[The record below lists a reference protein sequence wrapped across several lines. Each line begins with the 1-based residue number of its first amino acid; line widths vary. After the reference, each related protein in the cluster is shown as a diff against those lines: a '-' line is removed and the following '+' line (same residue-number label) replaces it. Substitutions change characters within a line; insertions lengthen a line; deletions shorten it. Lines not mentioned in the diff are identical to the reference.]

1 MKNHVKLL
9 SFLFVLTAL
18 FACTKED
25 PKPDP
30 DPDPDPKQELVELTG
45 NLTTRTLTAD
55 KQYLLKGQ
63 VFVRDGQVLTVEP
76 GTIIYGDKA
85 TRATLI
91 IDKGGRMIAEG
102 TVDKPIVMTSAQPV
116 GVRDR
121 GDWGGLVILGRA
133 NVNQPNPAIEGITPE
148 VNFGTLGSSQF
159 DEESSGIFKYFRVEF
174 GGIEL
179 TPNNETNSITMGGVG
194 RGTIMEYAMVSFGGD
209 DGFEWF
215 GGCNNGKYLISLAM
229 WDDDMDCDFGWS
241 GNVQYGL
248 VVRYPG
254 FADQSQSNAFECDN
268 GPNDNDVEPYTTGTF
283 SNITVFG
290 PIKEGDRVGNNNY
303 YAAMDL
309 RRRTAISITNSVLTG
324 FPTGLRMNQPS
335 VVGQYESGRGVLFNN
350 VLLAP
355 RTIFAAG
362 SGVEVS
368 SVQALWEANN
378 EVQGGAA
385 SISQY
390 QALGLNPDLF
400 YGTNLPDAYPSNPN
414 FAVSSGSLLTGASFD
429 NPKFNEPNRAGFFDT
444 NVSFRGGFGSTD
456 WTDQWTEFNPIL
468 KDYSK

>member
-1 MKNHVKLL
+1 MKNHLKLL
-9 SFLFVLTAL
+9 SFLFVVTAI

-30 DPDPDPKQELVELTG
+30 DPDPDPKEELVELVG
-45 NLTTRTLTAD
+45 DLTTRTLTAD

-63 VFVRDGQVLTVEP
+63 VFVREGQVLTVEP
-76 GTIIYGDKA
+76 GTVIFADKA
-85 TRATLI
+85 TRATLV
-91 IDKGGRMIAEG
+91 IDRGGRMIAEG

-148 VNFGTLGSSQF
+148 VNFGTTGSSQF
-159 DEESSGIFKYFRVEF
+159 DEESSGIFKYIRVEF

-194 RGTIMEYAMVSFGGD
+194 RGTTMEYAMVSFGGD

-215 GGCNNGKYLISLAM
+215 GGSINGKYLISLAS
-229 WDDDMDCDFGWS
+229 WDDDYDCDFGWS
-241 GNVQYGL
+241 GNVQYGV

-303 YAAMDL
+303 YSAMDL
-309 RRRTAISITNSVLTG
+309 RRRTAISITNSVFTG
-324 FPTGLRMNQPS
+324 FPNGLRMNQPS

-355 RTIFAAG
+355 RTAFAAG

-456 WTDQWTEFNPIL
+456 WTDGWAEFNPVL